1 MIDKSQVVFG
11 IRAVIEAIESGKQV
25 DKVLMKKDLG
35 GELARELLSV
45 TREYNVPVQR
55 VPVERINKVTRKNHQ
70 GVIAFMAAVD
80 YYHVDDIVPA
90 LYDEG
95 INPLVVVLD
104 GVTDVRNF
112 GAIARTC
119 ECAGV
124 NCIVIPERNS
134 VSVNADAVKTSAGAL
149 NYLPVCRERNL
160 MKAVHYLRDSGFKV
174 MGASEKTDLNYT
186 KADFTGPVAI
196 VLGAED
202 TGISTDVLKL
212 CDTLVAIPE
221 FGQINS
227 LNVSVAGGIMIYEV
241 VRQRLNDGQNV
252 NS

>member
-25 DKVLMKKDLG
+25 DKVLMKMDLG

-160 MKAVHYLRDSGFKV
+160 VKAVQYLRDSGFKV

>member
-160 MKAVHYLRDSGFKV
+160 VEAVRYLRVSGVKV

>member
-25 DKVLMKKDLG
+25 DKVLMKRDLG

-160 MKAVHYLRDSGFKV
+160 VKAVQYLRDSGFKV

>member
-149 NYLPVCRERNL
+149 NYLPVCRECNL
-160 MKAVHYLRDSGFKV
+160 VKAVQYLRDSGFKV

>member
-149 NYLPVCRERNL
+149 NYLPVCRERN
-160 MKAVHYLRDSGFKV
+160 MVKAVQYLRDSGFKV